1 MAFAALSWG
10 CASPTIRR
18 VDRTGFDSVPREAGE
33 RPGPPMRLAS
43 LRPTVV
49 GPNYLGPGDLV
60 RINVFN
66 PSDPT
71 AGQKYE
77 LFEAFLGMVA
87 GRTETEIEEFL
98 KSATILVNEVKKGK
112 YDPGFMVNT
121 ILNELSGGIL
131 DQLTCLYCG
140 AEFVMLKRRQKAIH
154 GGQLPGKVPMQCP
167 DCGEVV
173 KVVVK
178 TPLSVTLKKVIVS
191 KKPVLKK
198 PEETTPEE
206 KEQGENQDG

>member
-1 MAFAALSWG
+1 MNAKIAA
-10 CASPTIRR
+10 
-18 VDRTGFDSVPREAGE
+18 
-33 RPGPPMRLAS
+33 
-43 LRPTVV
+43 
-49 GPNYLGPGDLV
+49 
-60 RINVFN
+60 
-66 PSDPT
+66 

-77 LFEAFLGMVA
+77 LFEAFLGLVT
-87 GRTETEIEEFL
+87 GRTEVEIEEFL
-98 KSATILVNEVKKGK
+98 KSATILINEAKKGK

-154 GGQLPGKVPMQCP
+154 GGQSPGKVPMQYP

-178 TPLSVTLKKVIVS
+178 TPLSITLKK
-191 KKPVLKK
+191 
-198 PEETTPEE
+198 
-206 KEQGENQDG
+206 